1 MRECAPD
8 RAPDGFLDAQG
19 QRLRERGYG
28 FSWLSAHYESFEREH
43 FIDTLNDWRWTST
56 RPAPDWYAGRP
67 RTG

>member
-1 MRECAPD
+1 ML
-8 RAPDGFLDAQG
+8 RANVFESAA
-19 QRLRERGYG
+19 YG